1 MTYSGFNP
9 RSVGN
14 KDCTNFDG
22 GSPDN
27 QYDFILKAM
36 TGDRDY
42 PEDACPLYYHSYF
55 QVNRIQLNELLSGA
69 GEINITGDIN
79 TTQTVTASQ
88 SMTAPI
94 FNGSATTAKAIGGAF
109 DVPHWKDEKKRV
121 RHVIAEG
128 PEAGIYIRGTMKDT
142 NIINLPEYWE
152 GLVDPETITVTL
164 TQIGTSQD
172 LIVEGI
178 EWGKRIKVKSGNAS
192 TIHCYYEVWA
202 ARWINP
208 CDHDEKLH
216 VVYEGDSPD
225 DYPGNNEFFLI
236 GGWDYDRRETKW
248 RKNET

>member
-1 MTYSGFNP
+1 MAFTPLSIG
-9 RSVGN
+9 S
-14 KDCTNFDG
+14 KDCTTQNA
-22 GSPDN
+22 GSPDT
-27 QYDFILKAM
+27 QYHYILKATTGDTQYPADACSLLYHSWFQVDRVQLNQQM
-36 TGDRDY
+36 TG
-42 PEDACPLYYHSYF
+42 LG
-55 QVNRIQLNELLSGA
+55 L
-69 GEINITGDIN
+69 INITGPITSA
-79 TTQTVTASQ
+79 TTVVATT

-142 NIINLPEYWE
+142 NVINLPEYWD

-164 TQIGTSQD
+164 TQIGSSQD
-172 LIVEGI
+172 LIVDKI
-178 EWGKRIKVKSGNAS
+178 EWGKRVKVRSGNAS
-192 TIHCYYEVWA
+192 AIHCFYEVWA

>member
-1 MTYSGFNP
+1 MAFTPLSIG
-9 RSVGN
+9 S
-14 KDCTNFDG
+14 KDCTTQNA
-22 GSPDN
+22 GSPDT
-27 QYDFILKAM
+27 QYHYILKATTGDTQYPADACSLLYHSWFQVDRVQLNQQM
-36 TGDRDY
+36 TG
-42 PEDACPLYYHSYF
+42 LG
-55 QVNRIQLNELLSGA
+55 L
-69 GEINITGDIN
+69 INITGPITSA
-79 TTQTVTASQ
+79 TTVVATT

-142 NIINLPEYWE
+142 NIINLPEYGE

-172 LIVEGI
+172 LIVDGI
-178 EWGKRIKVKSGNAS
+178 EWGRRIKVKSGNAS

>member
-1 MTYSGFNP
+1 MAFTPLSI
-9 RSVGN
+9 GN
-14 KDCTNFDG
+14 KDCTTQNA
-22 GSPDN
+22 GSPDP
-27 QYDFILKAM
+27 QYHYLLKAT
-36 TGDRDY
+36 TGDTVY
-42 PEDACPLYYHSYF
+42 PPDACALLYHSWF
-55 QVNRIQLNELLSGA
+55 QVDRVQLNTDITGA
-69 GEINITGDIN
+69 GLINISGPITSG
-79 TTQTVTASQ
+79 TTVVAAT

-172 LIVEGI
+172 LIVDGI

-192 TIHCYYEVWA
+192 TIHCFYEVWA

>member
-1 MTYSGFNP
+1 MTFVPLSI
-9 RSVGN
+9 GN
-14 KDCTNFDG
+14 KDCTTQNA
-22 GSPDN
+22 GSPDP
-27 QYDFILKAM
+27 QYHYILKAT
-36 TGDRDY
+36 TGDTVY
-42 PEDACPLYYHSYF
+42 PPDACALLYHSWF
-55 QVNRIQLNELLSGA
+55 QVDRVQLNTDITGA
-69 GEINITGDIN
+69 GLINISGPITSG
-79 TTQTVTASQ
+79 TTVVAAT

-109 DVPHWKDEKKRV
+109 DVPHWKDDKKRV

-172 LIVEGI
+172 LIVDGI

-192 TIHCYYEVWA
+192 TIHCFYEVWA